1 MRILLLFAAL
11 LCAPVVCQAGHMR
24 SNGRTFGH
32 PYNHSRQAQAHNR
45 TDYANGH
52 SRYSYQYQHQY
63 STGGYTNANRY
74 PSSWW
79 GPSNPSYA
87 AGYRLGRALRGR

>member
-11 LCAPVVCQAGHMR
+11 LCAPIVCQAGHMR
-24 SNGRTFGH
+24 NYGRYSVTQ
-32 PYNHSRQAQAHNR
+32 SRYAQAHNR
-45 TDYANGH
+45 TDYANGY
-52 SRYSYQYQHQY
+52 SRHQYQYQHQFN
-63 STGGYTNANRY
+63 TGGYTNANRY

-79 GPSNPSYA
+79 GPSNPSYS